1 MIFAVQLKRCMI
13 NASIFGIVISKL
25 SLVKESSLVVL
36 FEVNKSIKIGL
47 FTTIL
52 TLGLAISLRVKRSKK
67 FAFDLSEITKR

>member
-1 MIFAVQLKRCMI
+1 MIFVVQLKRCMI

-25 SLVKESSLVVL
+25 SLVKESSSVIL

-52 TLGLAISLRVKRSKK
+52 TLGLAISPRVKRSKK
-67 FAFDLSEITKR
+67 FAFDLNEIAKR